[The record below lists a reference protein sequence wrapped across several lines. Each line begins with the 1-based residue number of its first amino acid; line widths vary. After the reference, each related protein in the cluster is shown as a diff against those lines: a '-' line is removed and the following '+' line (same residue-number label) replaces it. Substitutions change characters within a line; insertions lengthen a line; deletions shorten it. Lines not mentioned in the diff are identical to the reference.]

1 MGMKCPKCH
10 FENPADTKFCGECG
24 ASLLPSKEVSPP
36 HTDTL
41 QASIKEL
48 TRGSTF
54 ARRYEVIEELGKGGM
69 ARVYKV
75 FDKKIKEE
83 VALKL
88 LKPEIAA
95 DEKTIERFSN
105 ELRFARKIV
114 HKNVGRM
121 YDLNEEEGTHYI
133 TLEYVPGEDLKS
145 FIKRSGQLTVGKAIS
160 VAKQVCE
167 GLTEAQRLGVVH
179 RDLKPQNIM
188 IDRDGNARIM
198 DFGIAR
204 SLKAEAITDAGVIIG
219 TPEYMSP
226 EQVEGEEAD
235 HRSDIY
241 SLGVILYEMVTGSVP
256 FKGDTPLSVA
266 VKHKSQTPRDP
277 KELNAQIPD
286 ELSRVIL
293 LCMEKNK
300 GKRYQGTKELLSDLI
315 EIEKTIPTAERI
327 LPKSVPKTKKIGRI
341 KWKNIILYGG
351 AAVLSILLIL
361 AGIYLFTGRK
371 EAIDSIA
378 VLPFEYEDEDPD
390 MEYLGD
396 GITESLINKLSQLPN
411 LTVISR
417 FSVFQYKGKEPNLQE
432 VGQKLNVKAV
442 LTGWIA
448 ERRDGLSISAELVDT
463 RNNSVI
469 WGDRYNRKKLAD
481 ILTVQE
487 NISKEIAENLRLR
500 LSGEEK
506 SRLIKRFTESAEAH
520 QAYLKGRFYW
530 NKRTEVGLMQA
541 LDYFKQAIENDPG
554 YALAYTGIAD
564 SYNLLGRYSHLSP
577 NEAMPKAKAAAIR
590 ALEIDDELG
599 EAHTSLAF
607 VVRYYDLDW
616 WAADREY
623 KRAIE
628 LNPSYATAHHWYA
641 LNLSGL
647 EQHDEAIK
655 EIKRAL
661 ELDPLSL
668 IINTNVA
675 WAYYFARKYDLAIG
689 QYRKTLEMEPD
700 FGVARLRLGRA
711 YLQKG
716 MFEEAIAEFKKAVT
730 LSDESTDMLAALAH
744 GYAVSGRKDD
754 AMKLLDKLK
763 EQSKDKYVPS
773 YELAVIYL
781 ALEDKDRALKWL
793 EKAYEE
799 RSSYLAY
806 IKIDPRIDNLR
817 SDPRL
822 KELLK
827 RMGLE

>member
-1 MGMKCPKCH
+1 MKCHKCN
-10 FENPADTKFCGECG
+10 FENPADTKFCGEC
-24 ASLLPSKEVSPP
+24 ATPLHPLEEISPP

-54 ARRYEVIEELGKGGM
+54 AGRYEIIEELGKGGM

-95 DEKTIERFSN
+95 EEKTIERFSN
-105 ELRFARKIV
+105 ELRLARKIV

-167 GLTEAQRLGVVH
+167 GLAEAQRLEVVH

-188 IDRDGNARIM
+188 IDREGNARIM

-204 SLKAEAITDAGVIIG
+204 SLKAKGITDEGVIIG

-241 SLGVILYEMVTGSVP
+241 SLGVILYEMVTGRVP
-256 FKGDTPLSVA
+256 FKGDTPLSIA
-266 VKHKSQTPRDP
+266 VKHKSQAPRDP

-286 ELSRVIL
+286 DLSRVIL

-315 EIEKTIPTAERI
+315 KIEKTIPTAERI
-327 LPKSVPKTKKIGRI
+327 LPKKVPKAEKIGKI

-351 AAVLSILLIL
+351 AAILSILLIV
-361 AGIYLFTGRK
+361 AGTYLFTGRQ

-378 VLPFEYEDEDPD
+378 VLPFEYTGADPD

-417 FSVFQYKGKEPNLQE
+417 FSVFQYKGKKPNLQE
-432 VGQKLNVKAV
+432 VGQKLNVKAI

-448 ERRDGLSISAELVDT
+448 KRRDGLSISAELVDT

-469 WGDRYNRKKLAD
+469 WGDKYNRKKLAD

-487 NISKEIAENLRLR
+487 NISKEIVENLRLR

-506 SRLIKRFTESAEAH
+506 SRLAKRFTESAEAH

-530 NKRTEVGLMQA
+530 NKRTEVGLMQG
-541 LDYFKQAIENDPG
+541 LDYFKQAIEKDPG

-564 SYNLLGRYSHLSP
+564 SYNLLGRYSHLGP
-577 NEAMPKAKAAAIR
+577 NEAMPKAKAAAIK

-647 EQHDEAIK
+647 ERHDEAIN

-675 WAYYFARKYDLAIG
+675 WVYYFARKYDRAIE
-689 QYRKTLEMEPD
+689 QYKKTLDMEPN
-700 FGVARLRLGRA
+700 FGVARLRIGRA
-711 YLQKG
+711 YLQKR
-716 MFEEAIAEFKKAVT
+716 MFEEAIAEFKKAVS
-730 LSDESTDMLAALAH
+730 LSDENTDMLAALAH
-744 GYAVSGRKDD
+744 GYAVSGRKND
-754 AMKLLDKLK
+754 AMKMLDRLK
-763 EQSKDKYVPS
+763 EISKDRYVPS
-773 YELAVIYL
+773 YELAVIFL
-781 ALEDKDRALKWL
+781 GLEDKDQALKWL

-799 RSSYLAY
+799 RGSYLAY

-817 SDPRL
+817 SDQSFIS
-822 KELLK
+822 LLK
-827 RMGLE
+827 RMRLE

>member
-1 MGMKCPKCH
+1 MKCPKCN
-10 FENPADTKFCGECG
+10 FDNPSDTKFCGEC
-24 ASLLPSKEVSPP
+24 AALLYPSEGISPP

-48 TRGSTF
+48 TRGATF
-54 ARRYEVIEELGKGGM
+54 ARRYEIIEELGKGGM

-105 ELRFARKIV
+105 ELKFARKIV

-121 YDLNEEEGTHYI
+121 YDINEEEGTHYI

-145 FIKRSGQLTVGKAIS
+145 FIKRSEQLTVGKAIS

-188 IDRDGNARIM
+188 IDREGNARIM

-204 SLKAEAITDAGVIIG
+204 SLKAKGITDEGVIIG

-235 HRSDIY
+235 HRSDLY

-256 FKGDTPLSVA
+256 FKGDTPLSIA

-286 ELSRVIL
+286 DLSRVIL
-293 LCMEKNK
+293 LCMEKDK

-315 EIEKTIPTAERI
+315 KIEKNIPTTERI
-327 LPKSVPKTKKIGRI
+327 FPKRVLKAEKIGKI
-341 KWKNIILYGG
+341 KWRNLILYGG
-351 AAVLSILLIL
+351 AAILSILLIM
-361 AGIYLFTGRK
+361 AGIYLFTGRQ

-378 VLPFEYEDEDPD
+378 VLPFEYEDADPD

-417 FSVFQYKGKEPNLQE
+417 FSVFQYKGKKPNLQE
-432 VGQKLNVKAV
+432 VGQKLNVKAI

-448 ERRDGLSISAELVDT
+448 KRRDGLSISVELVDT
-463 RNNSVI
+463 RDNSVI
-469 WGDRYNRKKLAD
+469 WGDKYNRKKLAD

-506 SRLIKRFTESAEAH
+506 SRLAKRFTENAEAH

-530 NKRTEVGLMQA
+530 NKRTEVGLMQG
-541 LDYFKQAIENDPG
+541 LDYFKQAIEKDPG

-564 SYNLLGRYSHLSP
+564 SYNLLGRYSHLGP
-577 NEAMPKAKAAAIR
+577 NEAMPKAKAAAIK

-616 WAADREY
+616 WAACREY

-641 LNLSGL
+641 ITLSGM
-647 EQHDEAIK
+647 ERHDEAIK

-675 WAYYFARKYDLAIG
+675 WVYYFARKYDRAIE
-689 QYRKTLEMEPD
+689 QYKKTLEMEPN

-711 YLQKG
+711 YLQRE
-716 MFEEAIAEFKKAVT
+716 MFEEAIAEFKKAAS
-730 LSDESTDMLAALAH
+730 LSDESIHMLAALAH

-754 AMKLLDKLK
+754 AMKLLDRLK
-763 EQSKDKYVPS
+763 ELSKDRYVPS

-781 ALEDKDRALKWL
+781 GLEDKDQALKWL

-799 RSSYLAY
+799 RGSYLGY
-806 IKIDPRIDNLR
+806 IKVDPNIDGLR
-817 SDPRL
+817 SDPRF